1 MHQRISW
8 DTSVKHFVRLGLTES
23 IPNDLISKIPK
34 TNIHRWKKENNHKY
48 LGCELTQFVNEEL
61 ELIQKLNSSLCAK
74 KVIKAY
80 FRLSDTL
87 HDLLNKVP
95 SFNKVI
101 KKNKQKIVETVEQIK
116 NDLPIEQ
123 SLSFFSIS
131 RSTYQNYKNIV
142 LNKCSSSY
150 FDWCVHSYPNQLM
163 KKEVEKIKA
172 YFEDENYKY
181 WSKISLYYLGLR
193 NKDFAFCKTTFYKYA
208 NLLGYSTLR
217 HLKSKQKY
225 QSLATSKRNE
235 IWCADVTKYKLSDG
249 SSYSIHLLMDHY
261 SRKVLG
267 CKISKTPQAINITTL
282 IKNAIVNTKE
292 PPNYFLTDGGSENC
306 NLLVKKLTNETQIK
320 HLIAQKDISFSNSGI
335 EALNKILKHQFLR
348 KKIIT
353 TEKQLKKEIS
363 DFITTYNN
371 HRPHGAL
378 NGYTPNERYNNS
390 RDFEWFSTAIKQQK
404 NERSKHNKVKTC
416 KKCVK

>member
-1 MHQRISW
+1 
-8 DTSVKHFVRLGLTES
+8 
-23 IPNDLISKIPK
+23 
-34 TNIHRWKKENNHKY
+34 
-48 LGCELTQFVNEEL
+48 
-61 ELIQKLNSSLCAK
+61 
-74 KVIKAY
+74 
-80 FRLSDTL
+80 
-87 HDLLNKVP
+87 
-95 SFNKVI
+95 
-101 KKNKQKIVETVEQIK
+101 
-116 NDLPIEQ
+116 
-123 SLSFFSIS
+123 
-131 RSTYQNYKNIV
+131 
-142 LNKCSSSY
+142 
-150 FDWCVHSYPNQLM
+150 M

-208 NLLGYSTLR
+208 NLLGFSTLR

-225 QSLATSKRNE
+225 QSLATSKPNE

-267 CKISKTPQAINITTL
+267 CKISKTPQATNITTL

-306 NLLVKKLTNETQIK
+306 NLLVKKLTNEAQIK

-353 TEKQLKKEIS
+353 TEKQLKKEILS
-363 DFITTYNN
+363 FINIYNN
-371 HRPHGAL
+371 HRPHAAL
-378 NGYTPNERYNNS
+378 NGYTPNEKYNNS
-390 RDFEWFSTAIKQQK
+390 KDFEWFSTAIKQQK
-404 NERSKHNKVKTC
+404 NERSKQNKAKTC
-416 KKCVK
+416 KKCIK